1 MDSLIAM
8 ARNALDLRRAARSW
22 GDRLGLKLNL
32 SSVRPDRFGLPV
44 FLHSLRAPPGRVGI
58 VLSSGECRWVQGVGT
73 AFSTSV
79 SLGGQGTSFIRPDF
93 SVSTDR
99 QSTRLNYRHL

>member
-1 MDSLIAM
+1 MLVSCLASIGTRPNIAARCGMDSLIAM

-44 FLHSLRAPPGRVGI
+44 FLHSLRAP
-58 VLSSGECRWVQGVGT
+58 SSEEPTSELQSLMRIFYA
-73 AFSTSV
+73 AFCLKIKKNSPLYT
-79 SLGGQGTSFIRPDF
+79 
-93 SVSTDR
+93 
-99 QSTRLNYRHL
+99 